1 MRIVFDGRFIQEH
14 PDGISKFS
22 LGLIRELKSLV
33 PLQVLVS
40 HEYQRAQIGAD
51 VEFIQARPATSLLEP
66 LTSLTLNRLGA
77 DLVFSPMQTT
87 SGLLRKYKLVLTIH
101 DLIYYRHNSPPKQ
114 FNPVIRA
121 LWWLYH
127 QSYLPQRLVLKAAD
141 AVVTVSQASKHQI
154 QAAKLT
160 EKPIWVI
167 PNASD
172 LQVLEPLPR
181 SKQLVYMGSFIGYK
195 NVECLISGMGQL
207 PDYELV
213 LASKIT
219 PSRKA
224 QLEKLVP
231 SGARVT
237 FLGGVSDY
245 EYSELL
251 ASCFALVSASLD
263 EGFGIPALEAIA
275 QGTPAILSDLTIFR
289 EVAGDGAIYFDPKN
303 PDDFVR
309 QVRLLE
315 NAELWN
321 QLSRAGVRQ
330 AANFAWSVS
339 AKKLLSLLQTL

>member
-1 MRIVFDGRFIQEH
+1 VFDGRFIQKH

-22 LGLIRELKSLV
+22 LGLIRELKQLV

-40 HEYQRAQIGAD
+40 HEHQRTQIGAG
-51 VEFIQARPATSLLEP
+51 VEFIQTRPATSLLEP
-66 LTSLTLNRLGA
+66 LTSLTLNHVGA

-87 SGLLRKYKLVLTIH
+87 SGLFRKYKLVLTIH

-121 LWWLYH
+121 IWWLYH

-141 AVVTVSQASKHQI
+141 AVVTVSRASKHQI

-172 LQVLEPLPR
+172 VPVLEPMPR

-195 NVECLISGMGQL
+195 NVETLIAGMGRL

-219 PSRKA
+219 ESRKA
-224 QLEKLVP
+224 ELEKLIP
-231 SGARVT
+231 SGARVS
-237 FLGGVSDY
+237 FLGGVSDADY
-245 EYSELL
+245 AELL

-263 EGFGIPALEAIA
+263 EGFGIPALESIA
-275 QGTPAILSDLTIFR
+275 QGTPAILSDIEIFR
-289 EVAGDGAIYFDPKN
+289 EVAGDGAAYFDPMD
-303 PDDFVR
+303 PSAFV
-309 QVRLLE
+309 QAVRSLE
-315 NAELWN
+315 DGERWN
-321 QLSRAGVRQ
+321 QLSRAGLRQ
-330 AANFAWSVS
+330 AANFSWSVS
-339 AKKLLSLLQTL
+339 AKKLLSLLQTI